1 MAMFCL
7 FEVLA
12 KVENM
17 EESKEIVSMPPPP
30 PPQTKPLTYVQSQR
44 ELKGMQNA

>member
-17 EESKEIVSMPPPP
+17 EESKEIVSMPPHP